1 MDLNQIL
8 AAASRMFPSAN
19 LSGAVQK
26 AQEAIQGTPDTLSGV
41 SAVAKKMGI
50 DRNSINSIFQ
60 KYGNTMQ
67 ARAICSMLGTT
78 PEALKSDAEK
88 IVGGGGS
95 PTLPQQGKSTQSTR
109 FPRLK

>member
-19 LSGAVQK
+19 LGQVMQK
-26 AQEAIQGTPDTLSGV
+26 AQNEIQGTPDTLSGV
-41 SAVAKKMGI
+41 SAVAKRMGI
-50 DRNSINSIFQ
+50 DRESINSVFQ
-60 KYGNTMQ
+60 RYGNTMQ

-88 IVGGGGS
+88 IVGGS
-95 PTLPQQGKSTQSTR
+95 APSQPQTPPAHNR

>member
-8 AAASRMFPSAN
+8 AAVSRMFPSAN
-19 LSGAVQK
+19 LNGAVQK
-26 AQEAIQGTPDTLSGV
+26 AQQMMQGTPDTLDGV
-41 SAVAKKMGI
+41 SSAAKRIGI
-50 DRNSINSIFQ
+50 DRNAINSIFQ

-88 IVGGGGS
+88 IVGAGNAS
-95 PTLPQQGKSTQSTR
+95 PASQPKTSKR